1 MSYSNLKIDRTK
13 IISSVYEKCINEGY
27 DEYLIGSIENIDGTR
42 HRLNI
47 EVEGNKFFLDFFFN
61 KDYRTTVQTGQGNN
75 VDLQEE
81 FAKHIYYDK
90 SLYID
95 DYEAVNKQYE
105 KLISSDKKANDT
117 IVYKKLDDNIFE
129 QLITI
134 IKIEEC

>member
-13 IISSVYEKCINEGY
+13 IISSVYEKCITEGY

-90 SLYID
+90 SL
-95 DYEAVNKQYE
+95 
-105 KLISSDKKANDT
+105 
-117 IVYKKLDDNIFE
+117 
-129 QLITI
+129 
-134 IKIEEC
+134 EEYYSWQ